1 MRFGMERLLQ
11 ALGEN
16 AHGRRSG
23 KLLTHLNV
31 FKAFLFRKRR
41 FISARRGNMGVSG
54 TKSACQC

>member
-1 MRFGMERLLQ
+1 MERLLQ
-11 ALGEN
+11 ELGEN

-31 FKAFLFRKRR
+31 FKASLFRKRR

-54 TKSACQC
+54 TKSACQR